1 MREYTEQGLQNAIVD
16 VRNGVAV
23 RTAATRHGV
32 PRGTLRARLNGAQPQ
47 RTAHDDQQRLTA
59 NQEEHLK
66 QWILRQEALGYAPTH
81 AQVRAIASSVLK
93 QQGDHKPL
101 GRKWSSHFVERH
113 LAVKTKLGRR
123 TDWKRI
129 NAATPDNIRH
139 LFNLYETVS
148 WIPPRRR
155 YNADEGGIME
165 GQGINGLVIGSSQEN
180 PNTVP
185 VKTINARTW
194 TSIVECI
201 SALGDALNP
210 LLIFKAKSIQEQWFK
225 KDFLAKHPGWHVTFS
240 ENGWTSNDIAVEWL
254 GKVFLPQTQPEDPA
268 DGRLLIVNGHGSHTS
283 DEFMT
288 MCYLNNVH
296 LLFFP
301 AHTSH
306 VLQPLD
312 LGCFSSL
319 KTAYRRLIGEH
330 TALTDTTKVGK
341 ANFLEFYAK
350 AREIGLRKENVQSGC
365 KATGLYP
372 KSVAKPLN
380 SRWVVVAKRPAIPLR
395 VTSDISTPKR
405 GGDVV
410 KLFAEK
416 SGSPTSRLSIRKAA
430 AALDKV
436 AMEVILRDR
445 EIERLRV
452 QLAQAKPAKR
462 RKIVQDP
469 NERFASLAQILA
481 QANREPQQRDRK
493 ARNAVQEVIIVEGE
507 SSSESEEEPAL
518 ARRSARNRR
527 PTKCYMER
535 GSSADEESD

>member
-1 MREYTEQGLQNAIVD
+1 MPEYTEQDLQNAIVD

-23 RTAATRHGV
+23 RTAATRHRV

-129 NAATPDNIRH
+129 NAATPDSIRH

-155 YNADEGGIME
+155 HNADEGGIME

-201 SALGDALNP
+201 SALGVALNP
-210 LLIFKAKSIQEQWFK
+210 LVIFKAKSIQEQWFK

-240 ENGWTSNDIAVEWL
+240 ENGWTSNDIVVEWL

-268 DGRLLIVNGHGSHTS
+268 DGRLLIVDGHGSHTS

-296 LLFFP
+296 LFFFP

-330 TALTDTTKVGK
+330 TALTDATKVGK
-341 ANFLEFYAK
+341 ANFLGFYAK
-350 AREIGLRKENVQSGC
+350 AREIGLRKR
-365 KATGLYP
+365 L
-372 KSVAKPLN
+372 KSAKCDFPC
-380 SRWVVVAKRPAIPLR
+380 IF
-395 VTSDISTPKR
+395 TT
-405 GGDVV
+405 
-410 KLFAEK
+410 
-416 SGSPTSRLSIRKAA
+416 
-430 AALDKV
+430 
-436 AMEVILRDR
+436 
-445 EIERLRV
+445 
-452 QLAQAKPAKR
+452 
-462 RKIVQDP
+462 
-469 NERFASLAQILA
+469 
-481 QANREPQQRDRK
+481 
-493 ARNAVQEVIIVEGE
+493 
-507 SSSESEEEPAL
+507 
-518 ARRSARNRR
+518 
-527 PTKCYMER
+527 
-535 GSSADEESD
+535 

>member
-1 MREYTEQGLQNAIVD
+1 MPEYTEQDLQNAIVD

-47 RTAHDDQQRLTA
+47 RTAHGDQQRLTV

-129 NAATPDNIRH
+129 NAATPDNIKH

-201 SALGDALNP
+201 STLGVALN
-210 LLIFKAKSIQEQWFK
+210 LLVIFKAKSIQEQWFK

-268 DGRLLIVNGHGSHTS
+268 DGRLLIVDGHGSHTS

-288 MCYLNNVH
+288 MCYLNN
-296 LLFFP
+296 
-301 AHTSH
+301 
-306 VLQPLD
+306 
-312 LGCFSSL
+312 
-319 KTAYRRLIGEH
+319 
-330 TALTDTTKVGK
+330 VGK

-350 AREIGLRKENVQSGC
+350 AREIGLRKKNVQSGW

-372 KSVAKPLN
+372 KNVAKPLN

-395 VTSDISTPKR
+395 ATSDISTPKR

-445 EIERLRV
+445 EIEGLRV

-469 NERFASLAQILA
+469 NERFASLAQ
-481 QANREPQQRDRK
+481 ANREPQQRVQK

-527 PTKCYMER
+527 LTKCYMER
-535 GSSADEESD
+535 YSNADEESA